1 MDGVG
6 SLSLVLLAY
15 HSVFRIL
22 ESSENGTSIN
32 ITIHREEKRVVLV
45 DDESFWQEWI
55 GSTWALQVW
64 DHATSWAHQSVEAMI
79 FP

>member
-22 ESSENGTSIN
+22 ESSENGTSKN
-32 ITIHREEKRVVLV
+32 ITIHGEEKRVVLV
-45 DDESFWQEWI
+45 DDESFWQDWI
-55 GSTWALQVW
+55 GSTWAL
-64 DHATSWAHQSVEAMI
+64 
-79 FP
+79 